1 AGRRDDR
8 AGGRVDGA
16 RAARAGRPPRERG
29 RLAVPDGGDERA
41 RSADDPVSARGAAA
55 GRAPD
60 GAAARHARPERR
72 AVQLPRRAVVGLHGR
87 LGPGARPPRL
97 RARDRG
103 LLRAALPS
111 RGHRRLRTPP
121 PRPAG
126 GVPCRRTTRRRRM
139 QRIFVT
145 GASSGIGA
153 GLARHYAR
161 PGATLGLVARRAARL
176 EAVARDVRAAGAE
189 AHVYAADVAAPGA
202 MQAAIAAARAGAGGA
217 DLVGANAGVG
227 IRNALREGEAAEVA
241 RLLQINVIGVTN
253 TVIPFVPAMLR
264 QGSGVLCAISSVAGH
279 RALPGRVAYS
289 ASKKAVTTFMVGL
302 RMDLHGSG
310 VHAM

>member
-1 AGRRDDR
+1 
-8 AGGRVDGA
+8 
-16 RAARAGRPPRERG
+16 
-29 RLAVPDGGDERA
+29 
-41 RSADDPVSARGAAA
+41 
-55 GRAPD
+55 
-60 GAAARHARPERR
+60 
-72 AVQLPRRAVVGLHGR
+72 
-87 LGPGARPPRL
+87 
-97 RARDRG
+97 
-103 LLRAALPS
+103 
-111 RGHRRLRTPP
+111 
-121 PRPAG
+121 
-126 GVPCRRTTRRRRM
+126 M

-189 AHVYAADVAAPGA
+189 AHVYAADVADTDA
-202 MQAAIAAARAGAGGA
+202 MQAAIAAFLAAAGGA
-217 DLVGANAGVG
+217 DLVVANAGVG
-227 IRNALREGEAAEVA
+227 IRNALHEGEAAEVA

-289 ASKKAVTTFMVGL
+289 ASKKAVTTFMDGL

-310 VHAM
+310 VHAMTVCPGFVRTPLTEGVKAMPFLVELDDAVRAIAGAIAARRRTCTFPWQMSLLKEAMIRAPEWLLRRAAPRPRERSHL